1 MHSQVGAIWVIGLVA
16 LQSIP
21 GTGALRTL
29 FLLIGIVHLIVL
41 SRQAAATPLL
51 GRRSEALWLAL
62 LTGWLLVQ
70 SALISATPL
79 ASLATLAGE
88 WGKLLLMV
96 ALGVLAA
103 MYANHEEDRAGWLAI
118 GLFFGHFIHVLSTL
132 AHNTWSWLHH
142 GHIGMGYSLLG
153 NYGYVSPFVTGA
165 LAFLLA
171 EAVLRLQGKR
181 WLPFSN
187 GSVLAMI
194 LATVATHATL
204 YAKAS
209 LVVAVILFLTAA
221 AATATVPRLRRSAAI
236 FLLGGALIVV
246 ASLMVVNRW
255 QGTIDALVISAT
267 GPADLQTLDAA
278 SNWQPPAN
286 SDGSVALRATW
297 AKIGIEG
304 IAHHPLGLGYGA
316 DAFGRYVA
324 ERGGEHGAVSSHS
337 GWIDFAL
344 ANGIPGLLLFLALL
358 GAVMRRG
365 WLAFRAGHPAGLAC
379 FLVVLNFAARSVI
392 DGNLAGSRL
401 TGFIFVAAL
410 LWALSVRQQH
420 VCRSA

>member
-1 MHSQVGAIWVIGLVA
+1 MHRQVGAIWVIGLVA

-29 FLLIGIVHLIVL
+29 FLLAGIAHLIVL
-41 SRQAAATPLL
+41 SRRTPAPHLPG
-51 GRRSEALWLAL
+51 GRTEAFWLAL

-79 ASLATLAGE
+79 ASLANLASE
-88 WGKLLLMV
+88 WGKLLMMTVL
-96 ALGVLAA
+96 AVLAA
-103 MYANHEEDRAGWLAI
+103 MYVPQEKERAGWLAT
-118 GLFFGHFIHVLSTL
+118 GLFLGHFIHVLSTL
-132 AHNTWSWLHH
+132 AHNVWSWLSH
-142 GHIGMGYSLLG
+142 GHMGLGHSLLG

-171 EAVLRLQGKR
+171 EAVVRLQGKR

-194 LATVATHATL
+194 LATVAAHATL

-236 FLLGGALIVV
+236 FLLGGVLTVV
-246 ASLMVVNRW
+246 ASLTVINRW
-255 QGTIDALVISAT
+255 QGTLDALVISAT
-267 GPADLQTLDAA
+267 GVADLRTLDAT
-278 SNWQPPAN
+278 SHWQPPAD

-304 IAHHPLGLGYGA
+304 IVHHPLGLGYGA

-379 FLVVLNFAARSVI
+379 FLVVLNFAVRSVI

-420 VCRSA
+420 AYRSA